1 MSQASV
7 HEPAPTQATLLAALI
22 QIEAM
27 LIAAKLATDAPSPQ
41 ALASV
46 EPFCF
51 DTLEF
56 HAWLQWVFLPR
67 MRDTL
72 LQNKP
77 LAAPCSIAPLAEYR
91 FAELSTIDTAELLAL
106 ITAFDRLANRYFKF
120 EPAPSIH

>member
-1 MSQASV
+1 MSQAIV
-7 HEPAPTQATLLAALI
+7 HEPAPTRACLLACLT
-22 QIEAM
+22 QIEALLM
-27 LIAAKLATDAPSPQ
+27 EAKLATDQPSPQ

-72 LQNKP
+72 IQNKP

-91 FAELSTIDTAELLAL
+91 FAELRTIDTTELLAQ
-106 ITAFDRLANRYFKF
+106 ITTFDALANRYFKF
-120 EPAPSIH
+120 EPVPPIH

>member
-1 MSQASV
+1 MSDAV
-7 HEPAPTQATLLAALI
+7 MHESAPTQACLLAALI
-22 QIEAM
+22 QIETALM
-27 LIAAKLATDAPSPQ
+27 AAKLATDQPSPQ

-72 LQNKP
+72 MQNKP
-77 LAAPCSIAPLAEYR
+77 LSAPCRIAPLAEYR
-91 FAELSTIDTAELLAL
+91 FAELSTNDTTELLAL
-106 ITAFDRLANRYFKF
+106 ITAFDTLANRYFKF

>member
-1 MSQASV
+1 MSPV
-7 HEPAPTQATLLAALI
+7 DLPEPAPTQANLLACLT
-22 QIEAM
+22 QIEAR
-27 LIAAKLATDAPSPQ
+27 LIAAKLATDQPSPQ

-67 MRDTL
+67 MRETIV
-72 LQNKP
+72 QNNP

-91 FAELSTIDTAELLAL
+91 FAELASINTAELLAL
-106 ITAFDRLANRYFKF
+106 ITTFDTLANRYFKF
-120 EPAPSIH
+120 EPAPPIQ

>member
-1 MSQASV
+1 MSAADLQK
-7 HEPAPTQATLLAALI
+7 PAPTQATLLAALI
-22 QIEAM
+22 QIETA
-27 LIAAKLATDAPSPQ
+27 LIAARLATDPPSPQ

-72 LQNKP
+72 MQNKP
-77 LAAPCSIAPLAEYR
+77 LAAPCKIAPLAEYR
-91 FAELSTIDTAELLAL
+91 FAELSTHDTAELLAL
-106 ITAFDRLANRYFKF
+106 ITAFDTLANRYFKF
-120 EPAPSIH
+120 EPVPSIH